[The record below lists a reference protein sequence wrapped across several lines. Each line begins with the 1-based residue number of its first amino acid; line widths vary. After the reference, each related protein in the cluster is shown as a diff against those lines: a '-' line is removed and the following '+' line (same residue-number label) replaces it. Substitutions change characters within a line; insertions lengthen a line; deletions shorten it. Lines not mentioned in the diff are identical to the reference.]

1 LRTDLSK
8 LKVGESAVV
17 VELLPHALTVKLSE
31 MGLFKGKRITVL
43 FKAPLG
49 DPIAIDIGGYI
60 LSLRKDEACIV
71 AVEK

>member
-1 LRTDLSK
+1 M
-8 LKVGESAVV
+8 LKVGESAIIT
-17 VELLPHALTVKLSE
+17 EILPHALSIKLSE
-31 MGLFKGKRITVL
+31 MGLFKGKLITVM

-49 DPIAIDIGGYI
+49 DPIAVDIGGYV